1 MKLSEALDAAPT
13 VRPLNNKCS
22 VARLLGTIADQDGEQ
37 EAARVDAAIK
47 DPARLASALAV
58 VLQDNGHHISDQSLR
73 RHRRGICSC

>member
-1 MKLSEALDAAPT
+1 
-13 VRPLNNKCS
+13 
-22 VARLLGTIADQDGEQ
+22 
-37 EAARVDAAIK
+37 VDAAIK